1 MKGKYKI
8 FFLPLCL
15 GLLTLSCTKNLT
27 KSPNPG
33 VFMLIL
39 TNNPGRFT
47 PGEDDS
53 LMLQISQVRVYR
65 ANGDYARIYERLDSY
80 RDQIRT
86 VNGFELNEDKPDTIG
101 ETYLPPEQFTEI
113 SLTVNLAADD
123 LTLNGQRF
131 PVSMP
136 DSINPVVRL
145 EHNFRIEENK
155 TTEVELELQADSSLI
170 QESFY
175 YIFKPV
181 IRVVK

>member
-1 MKGKYKI
+1 MKGKSKI
-8 FFLPLCL
+8 FLLSLCL

-33 VFMLIL
+33 VFRLIL

-47 PGEDDS
+47 LGEDDS

-65 ANGDYARIYERLDSY
+65 ANGDYARIYGRLDSY
-80 RDQIRT
+80 RDEIRT
-86 VNGFELNEDKPDTIG
+86 VNGFEQDKPDTIG
-101 ETYLPPEQFTEI
+101 ETYLPPEQFTEV

-123 LTLNGQRF
+123 LTLNGRRF

-145 EHNFRIEENK
+145 EHSFHIEENK

-175 YIFKPV
+175 YIFKPA